1 MLHPY
6 SFLRSFTSAFN
17 SGQYC
22 FLSIF
27 GDFFMVSSHL
37 CRGHGCLKTRD
48 STNCQA
54 ATSCT
59 QLRCHKVCQK
69 IFIKFK
75 AEQHTPLPV
84 YLQYRFHSVSQD
96 IGQDLKQCWLRGK
109 FPKQFCIFLYKV
121 PSILL
126 THKRFQ
132 LNYNFTTIK
141 PSVFHT
147 LDYYAH

>member
-1 MLHPY
+1 MFRHYL
-6 SFLRSFTSAFN
+6 FIRSFTSAFN
-17 SGQYC
+17 SGQYS

-27 GDFFMVSSHL
+27 GVFFTVSSHL
-37 CRGHGCLKTRD
+37 CRGHGYLKTWD
-48 STNCQA
+48 STNRHTA
-54 ATSCT
+54 PSCT
-59 QLRCHKVCQK
+59 QLQCHDVCQK

-84 YLQYRFHSVSQD
+84 YLQCRFHSVSQD
-96 IGQDLKQCWLRGK
+96 IGQDLKQCWIRGR

-132 LNYNFTTIK
+132 LNYNFTTLN

-147 LDYYAH
+147 LYY